1 MEFKGNTNEYLRLE
15 CITSD
20 NCFIVKEKIESSLS
34 LLWMTDDGN
43 HLRIDGKDYIFQ
55 KNEVICLTEFHHTEV
70 KQVSSMLLV
79 RFNRPFFCIID
90 HDSEVGCRG
99 ILFFGAS
106 QLPVFRIPEGE
117 LEKFDLLWKMF
128 LVEMQSKDELQIE
141 MLQMMLKRLLILSTR
156 LYKEQQQ
163 LAPLEK
169 NNLDLVRE
177 FNFLVESH
185 FKTKHAVADYAKLL
199 HRSPK
204 TLSNLFAQVSPKTP
218 LQIINERKML
228 EARRLLRYTD
238 QPVSEIAYSI
248 GYEDV
253 QTFSRFFKTQEGVS
267 PSVFREQKESSGK
280 IAKTPGIPA

>member
-1 MEFKGNTNEYLRLE
+1 MEFKGTTNEYLRLE
-15 CITSD
+15 HITSD
-20 NCFIVKEKIESSLS
+20 NCFIAKEKIESGLT
-34 LLWMTDDGN
+34 LFWMTADGN
-43 HLRIDGKDYIFQ
+43 QLKIDGKDYVFQ
-55 KNEVICLTEFHHTEV
+55 TNEVICVTEFHHIEV
-70 KQVSSMLLV
+70 KQVTSMRLV

-106 QLPVFRIPEGE
+106 QLPVFRIPEAE
-117 LEKFDLLWKMF
+117 LEKFDTLWKMF
-128 LVEMQSKDELQIE
+128 LIEMQSKDDLQIE
-141 MLQMMLKRLLILSTR
+141 MLQMMLKRLLILCTR
-156 LYKEQQQ
+156 LFKEQRQ
-163 LAPLEK
+163 LAPLAK
-169 NNLDLVRE
+169 NNLELVRE

-185 FKTKHAVADYAKLL
+185 FKTKHTVADYAELL

-238 QPVSEIAYSI
+238 QAVSDIAYAI

-253 QTFSRFFKTQEGVS
+253 QTFSRFFKTQEGMS
-267 PSVFREQKESSGK
+267 PSAFREQN
-280 IAKTPGIPA
+280 